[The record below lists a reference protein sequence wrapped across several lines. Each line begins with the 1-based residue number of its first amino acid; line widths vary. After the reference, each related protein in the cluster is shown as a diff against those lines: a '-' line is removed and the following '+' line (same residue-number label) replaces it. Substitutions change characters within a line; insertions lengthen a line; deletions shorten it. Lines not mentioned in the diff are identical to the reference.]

1 MLMMLIVFAAVAC
14 VLFLVLAAVTFFFDK
29 VRAKR
34 LFQLGV
40 SMLLVFILVTSLHYI
55 KPRSVEQ
62 GLSFSTDSSALHFS

>member
-1 MLMMLIVFAAVAC
+1 MLMMLIVFAALAC
-14 VLFLVLAAVTFFFDK
+14 ALFLVLAAITFFFDK

-34 LFQLGV
+34 LFQLGI

-62 GLSFSTDSSALHFS
+62 GLSFSTDSLDLHFS